1 MTFLPLFI
9 LKNQKM
15 VNIREGQVPAIGKM
29 KDFNTPGNV
38 LDGQFKVADYLPDMG
53 NPQANWH
60 ENSRI
65 LRSVMNEGVPINYES
80 SKMSIC

>member
-1 MTFLPLFI
+1 
-9 LKNQKM
+9 M

-60 ENSRI
+60 QNSRI